1 MEASTK
7 NNYCLQLIML
17 FNFFTSSTCINGV
30 IDVGNFVDE
39 SKVIG
44 SIMNKKCVLVFDEY

>member
-7 NNYCLQLIML
+7 INYCLQLIML

-30 IDVGNFVDE
+30 FDVGNFVDE
-39 SKVIG
+39 PKVIG
-44 SIMNKKCVLVFDEY
+44 NIMNKKCVFILDEY